1 MFMSKIENFSVFD
14 MHLGANP
21 EQARVVSAILHLLS
35 SDPAWLVVLK
45 KVLKRYPQHLERL
58 PYPGPDADY
67 VEGQII
73 VSIPGSDIS
82 AARDIFNSLA
92 STLDISTSFVSDVEI
107 ISSIVA
113 LEIWASVFYVDNWNK
128 LISAAGIEGPDAVNA
143 LGAILSRAFGTSM
156 PSMPFDPEF
165 PDVNFE
171 SLILLRTVS
180 SAKDFVKNT
189 IGEHMWPQV
198 MQSAISD
205 LSFEALGGSR
215 THNAALLL
223 GLCITNI

>member
-1 MFMSKIENFSVFD
+1 MR
-14 MHLGANP
+14 LGANP

-58 PYPGPDADY
+58 PYPGPDKDY
-67 VEGQII
+67 KEGQLI
-73 VSIPGSDIS
+73 VNVPGSDIS
-82 AARDIFNSLA
+82 TARDIFNSFA
-92 STLDISTSFVSDVEI
+92 CTLDISTSFVSDADI

-113 LEIWASVFYVDNWNK
+113 LEIWASVFYVDSSD
-128 LISAAGIEGPDAVNA
+128 LIISAAGIEGPDAMNA

-156 PSMPFDPEF
+156 PCMPFDPGF

-171 SLILLRTVS
+171 SLILFRTVS
-180 SAKDFVKNT
+180 SAKEFVKNT

-198 MQSAISD
+198 MQCAISD

-223 GLCITNI
+223 GLCIANI